1 LASARITQAGASFGN
16 ATFWQTPLEQI
27 CPFWHLESV
36 STQALPLE
44 LQTLQP
50 FAKPGVQNWTAV
62 QVIAIEL
69 AFELD
74 TPSNTLFPDGK
85 SSP

>member
-1 LASARITQAGASFGN
+1 MPVQVLEMQ
-16 ATFWQTPLEQI
+16 TFWQTPFEQI
-27 CPFWHLESV
+27 CPLWHLESV
-36 STQALPLE
+36 STQALPPE

-50 FAKPGVQNWTAV
+50 FAEPGVQNWAAA
-62 QVIAIEL
+62 QVTTIEFAL
-69 AFELD
+69 ELD